1 METLSG
7 FWWLLLLVGPLLF
20 FQRSLHREI
29 QAVFLLIT
37 RRIDISMILF
47 SILFF
52 PGILLHETSH
62 YLMAKLLGVR
72 TGHFSLI
79 PRVITGPIGQ
89 PTGRIQLGYVETSRS
104 DIIRDS
110 LIGAAPL
117 FTGGLFVAY
126 AGLMRLGMQHL
137 WGYLASGDLGGFLE
151 TLRVVLSQSDSWLWL
166 YLVFVVSSL
175 MLPSASDRRAWL
187 PLGVFLG
194 VILVLSLLAGAG
206 PWLMEN
212 FAPPLNRVLLSLDIV
227 LGISLGIH
235 FVFLIPMF
243 LLRIVLSRLLGMRV
257 V

>member
-7 FWWLLLLVGPLLF
+7 FWWLLLLLGPLLL
-20 FQRSLHREI
+20 FQRGLHREI
-29 QAVFLLIT
+29 QAVFLLLT
-37 RRIDISMILF
+37 RRIDISLIFF

-72 TGHFSLI
+72 TGRLSLI
-79 PRVITGPIGQ
+79 PRVITSPTGQ
-89 PTGRIQLGYVETSRS
+89 PTGRVQLGYVETSRS
-104 DIIRDS
+104 DLVRDS

-126 AGLMRLGMQHL
+126 AGLMRLGMQNL
-137 WGYLASGDLGGFLE
+137 WDAVASGDLGGFLE
-151 TLRVVLSQSDSWLWL
+151 NLQVVFSQSDSWLWL

-187 PLGVFLG
+187 PLGLFLG
-194 VILVLSLLAGAG
+194 VILVLSLLAGVG
-206 PWLMEN
+206 PWLLEN
-212 FAPPLNRVLLSLDIV
+212 FAPLLNRALLSLDAV

-235 FVFLIPMF
+235 LAFLIPMF